1 MRKFLLA
8 FSILLIIL
16 LTLGIAYFGIIPLP
30 GDLLNVKKPKD
41 LGVSYT
47 QQDYDNFLEKT
58 GSQVLDYADASEELK
73 KTNPSIIFTEP
84 ADYNT
89 DFSNS
94 QISARINYAKWTA
107 IPAKNVQVKFSDNG
121 VIETSGNL
129 NTSNL
134 RAFASSVGYGGYS
147 SENAEKGLN
156 WLEKIG
162 SDPAFY
168 IKATAEVTNNELTL
182 NTKEVRINRIPLPT
196 GTANNVLTALT
207 EAIIKSVSGLNAE
220 KVIIKDNSL
229 NFRGSAPSKIYSK

>member
-8 FSILLIIL
+8 FSVILIVLIIVGL
-16 LTLGIAYFGIIPLP
+16 AYFGIIPLP

-47 QQDYDNFLEKT
+47 QQDYDDFLEKT
-58 GSQVLDYADASEELK
+58 HSQVLDYADASEELK
-73 KTNPSIIFTEP
+73 KTNPAVVFTEP

-94 QISARINYAKWTA
+94 EISARINYAKWTA
-107 IPAKNVQVKFSDNG
+107 MPAKNVQVKFSDNG

-129 NTSNL
+129 DTSNL

-168 IKATAEVTNNELTL
+168 IKATAEITNNELTL
-182 NTKEVRINRIPLPT
+182 HTQEVQINRIPLPAD
-196 GTANNVLTALT
+196 TANNVLTTLT
-207 EAIIKSVSGLNAE
+207 ETIVKSVSGLNAE
-220 KVIIKDNSL
+220 KVTIGENSF